1 MKTAIYPGT
10 FDPITNGHIDIV
22 KRALKIFDHLTIVVA
37 QHYAK
42 DFVFSAEERKELCE
56 IATKDIPNVE
66 VHIWQGL
73 LADYVKTNPAD
84 AVVRGMRALS
94 DFEYEFQLGMMN
106 RKLSMDV
113 EIIYLFPDEKY
124 IFLSSSALK
133 EIALLD
139 GDISDFVPEEI
150 GKRLKKRLF
159 SIHSREQKK

>member
-1 MKTAIYPGT
+1 MKNAIYPGT

-42 DFVFSAEERKELCE
+42 DFLFSAEERKDLCK
-56 IATKDIPNVE
+56 IATKDIPNVD

-73 LADYVKTNPAD
+73 LADYVKNNKAD
-84 AVVRGMRALS
+84 AIVRGMRALS
-94 DFEYEFQLGMMN
+94 DFEYEFQWGMMN

-113 EIIYLFPDEKY
+113 EIVYMFPDEKY
-124 IFLSSSALK
+124 IFLSSSAVK

-139 GDISDFVPEEI
+139 GNISEFVPEEI
-150 GKRLKKRLF
+150 GERLIKRLKK
-159 SIHSREQKK
+159 SHTREQLK

>member
-42 DFVFSAEERKELCE
+42 DFLFSAEERKELCE

-66 VHIWQGL
+66 IQIWEGL
-73 LADYVKTNPAD
+73 LADYVKTNKAD
-84 AVVRGMRALS
+84 AIVRGMRVLS
-94 DFEYEFQLGMMN
+94 DFEYEFQMGMMH
-106 RKLSMDV
+106 RKLSMNI
-113 EIIYLFPDEKY
+113 EIIYFFPDEKY
-124 IFLSSSALK
+124 IFLSSSMLK

-150 GKRLKKRLF
+150 GKRLKERLLN
-159 SIHSREQKK
+159 SSSRE

>member
-1 MKTAIYPGT
+1 MKSAIYPGT

-42 DFVFSAEERKELCE
+42 DFLFSAEERKELCE
-56 IATKDIPNVE
+56 IATNDIPNVE
-66 VHIWQGL
+66 VRIWQGL
-73 LADYVKTNPAD
+73 LADYVKQNKAD
-84 AVVRGMRALS
+84 AIVRGMRALS
-94 DFEYEFQLGMMN
+94 DFEYEFQWGMMN

-124 IFLSSSALK
+124 IFLSSSAVK

-139 GDISDFVPEEI
+139 GDVSEFVPEEI
-150 GKRLKKRLF
+150 EKRLKERLKK
-159 SIHSREQKK
+159 SHSREQLQ

>member
-42 DFVFSAEERKELCE
+42 DFLFSAEERKELCE
-56 IATKDIPNVE
+56 IATKNIPNVE
-66 VHIWQGL
+66 VQIWEGL
-73 LADYVKTNPAD
+73 LADYVKTNKAD
-84 AVVRGMRALS
+84 AIVRGMRVLS
-94 DFEYEFQLGMMN
+94 DFEYEFQMGMMH
-106 RKLSMDV
+106 RKLSMDI
-113 EIIYLFPDEKY
+113 EIIYFFPDEKY
-124 IFLSSSALK
+124 IFLSSSMLK

-150 GKRLKKRLF
+150 GKRLKERLLN
-159 SIHSREQKK
+159 SSSRE